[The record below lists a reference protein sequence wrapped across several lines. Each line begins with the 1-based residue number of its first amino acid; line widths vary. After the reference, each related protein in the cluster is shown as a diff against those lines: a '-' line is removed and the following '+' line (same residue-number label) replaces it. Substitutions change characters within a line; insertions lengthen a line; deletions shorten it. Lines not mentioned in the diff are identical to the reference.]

1 MNIELEIKMKE
12 NEEDFEVEQM
22 NQKSREALA
31 EVEQHKVLF
40 SEESSVL
47 YSSTR
52 LEANYDYDYEVNNV
66 RFAEEDD
73 DEYIYM
79 KKNSRLLGMKYEKV
93 DPSTELYDSLNIPYY
108 GDQKILNP
116 FNTTI
121 KAKANIFKRLVSKKK
136 RRLQTEY
143 YDLDMCY
150 ITERVIGMGFPA
162 TGCEKLYRNTLE
174 DTKNFLDRYHGDYKI
189 YNLCIEKDRI
199 YPKTYFENTEVG
211 LFPFNDHSPC
221 PCKLILDF
229 CVDICLYLT
238 AHPRGVA
245 AIHCKAGKGRTGVMI
260 VCYLIFSGLC
270 KTSDEALVHYAH
282 QRTLNNRGVTIPSQ
296 IRYIKYFETFLCS
309 NYEKPFLKC
318 IPKIIKYDL
327 NKKYTNMIINY
338 NVDMSYFTTINSF
351 RLKSCIIGPFHQE
364 MNLTHQFSAIT
375 RKKLNFLRS
384 EIRGELRKD
393 GWYYIIDINT
403 DEVINY
409 DLKLNITSKNLS
421 FYSWFNLWYA
431 TFEIVSKYVIENHYF
446 EEGTIHNS
454 TDTNINKA
462 LTETNIK
469 VPEKKI
475 DNSINTNTNNIN
487 IINTNNTDFTENS
500 EKSQFLNIISTNKK
514 SKGPSVM
521 AITLAKMKLKTKK
534 KNLQKKKSALLTL
547 KNNKD
552 LNNIIDG
559 IDDLAK
565 GINVPLINRKSLVF
579 VIERK
584 ELDKLKTKIND
595 NFSVKYIYEL
605 LK

>member
-1 MNIELEIKMKE
+1 MNIELEFKIKDK
-12 NEEDFEVEQM
+12 EEDFDIENM
-22 NQKSREALA
+22 NQSSHKALA

-40 SEESSVL
+40 SEESSSL

-52 LEANYDYDYEVNNV
+52 KEANYDYDYEVNNV
-66 RFAEEDD
+66 RFGEEKDH
-73 DEYIYM
+73 EYLFI
-79 KKNSRLLGMKYEKV
+79 KKESPLLGIKYEKI
-93 DPSTELYDSLNIPYY
+93 DPSTDLYDSLNIPYY

-116 FNTTI
+116 MGTTK

-162 TGCEKLYRNTLE
+162 YGCERLYRNSLE
-174 DTKNFLDRYHGDYKI
+174 DTKSFLDRYHRDYKI

-199 YPKTYFENTEVG
+199 YPKTYFQNTLVG

-238 AHPRGVA
+238 AHPNGVA

-270 KTSDEALVHYAH
+270 RTSDEALVHYAN
-282 QRTLNNRGVTIPSQ
+282 QRTLNKRGVTIASQ
-296 IRYIKYFETFLCS
+296 TRHIKYFETFLSS

-327 NKKYTNMIINY
+327 NTKYTNMIINY

-351 RLKSCIIGPFHQE
+351 KLKSCLIGPFSQE
-364 MNLTHQFSAIT
+364 MFLSHQFSAIT
-375 RKKLNFLRS
+375 RKKLNFLKS
-384 EIRGELRKD
+384 KIKKELHED
-393 GWYYIIDINT
+393 GWYYLIEINT
-403 DEVINY
+403 NEVINY
-409 DLKLNITSKNLS
+409 DLKLDIKGKKIS

-431 TFEIVSKYVIENHYF
+431 TFEIVSKYVIKNNYF
-446 EEGTIHNS
+446 EDGPILVSSDN
-454 TDTNINKA
+454 NINNA
-462 LTETNIK
+462 LTEENAK
-469 VPEKKI
+469 DPERK
-475 DNSINTNTNNIN
+475 
-487 IINTNNTDFTENS
+487 TEDVTT
-500 EKSQFLNIISTNKK
+500 ITTNK
-514 SKGPSVM
+514 SHFTQDQGSSIM
-521 AITLAKMKLKTKK
+521 TITLTKMKAKHKYG
-534 KNLQKKKSALLTL
+534 QKRKSAIQTL

-552 LNNIIDG
+552 LNNILDG

-565 GINVPLINRKSLVF
+565 DKGVPLLDRNNLVF
-579 VIERK
+579 TIERK
-584 ELDKLKTKIND
+584 QLDKLKTKNND
-595 NFSVKYIYEL
+595 NFKVKYIYQL
-605 LK
+605 LKN

>member
-1 MNIELEIKMKE
+1 MNIELEFKIKDK
-12 NEEDFEVEQM
+12 EEDFDIENM
-22 NQKSREALA
+22 NQSSHKALA

-40 SEESSVL
+40 SEESSSL

-52 LEANYDYDYEVNNV
+52 KEANYDYDYEVNNV
-66 RFAEEDD
+66 RFGEEKDH
-73 DEYIYM
+73 EYLFI
-79 KKNSRLLGMKYEKV
+79 KKESPLLGIKYEKI
-93 DPSTELYDSLNIPYY
+93 DPSTDLYDSLNIPYY

-116 FNTTI
+116 MGTTK

-162 TGCEKLYRNTLE
+162 YGCERLYRNSLE
-174 DTKNFLDRYHGDYKI
+174 DTKSFLDRYHRDYKI

-199 YPKTYFENTEVG
+199 YPKTYFQNTLVG

-238 AHPRGVA
+238 AHPNGVA

-270 KTSDEALVHYAH
+270 RTSDEALVHYAN
-282 QRTLNNRGVTIPSQ
+282 QRTLNKRGVTIASQ
-296 IRYIKYFETFLCS
+296 IRYIKYFETFLSS

-327 NKKYTNMIINY
+327 NTKYTNMIINY

-351 RLKSCIIGPFHQE
+351 KLKSCLIGPFSQE
-364 MNLTHQFSAIT
+364 MFLSHQFSAIT
-375 RKKLNFLRS
+375 RKKLNFLKS
-384 EIRGELRKD
+384 KIKKELHED
-393 GWYYIIDINT
+393 GWYYLIEINT
-403 DEVINY
+403 NEVINY
-409 DLKLNITSKNLS
+409 DLKLDIKGKKIL

-431 TFEIVSKYVIENHYF
+431 TFEIVSKYVIKNNYF
-446 EEGTIHNS
+446 EDGPILVS
-454 TDTNINKA
+454 SD
-462 LTETNIK
+462 
-469 VPEKKI
+469 
-475 DNSINTNTNNIN
+475 NNIN
-487 IINTNNTDFTENS
+487 NALAEENAKDPERKTDDVTT
-500 EKSQFLNIISTNKK
+500 ITTNK
-514 SKGPSVM
+514 SHFTQDQGSSIM
-521 AITLAKMKLKTKK
+521 TITLTKMKAKHKYG
-534 KNLQKKKSALLTL
+534 QKRKSAIQTL

-552 LNNIIDG
+552 LNNILDG

-565 GINVPLINRKSLVF
+565 DKGVPLLDRNNLVF
-579 VIERK
+579 IIERK
-584 ELDKLKTKIND
+584 QLDKLKTKNND
-595 NFSVKYIYEL
+595 NFKVKYIYQL
-605 LK
+605 LKN